1 MKENWLEI
9 FDILSSCI
17 NNKVT
22 ESTYQKE
29 IENCFKILGW
39 RKTNKTLQSQMT
51 IPIGNNNYI
60 RPDIILQKENEKGNI
75 IPIIAVEIKRPDNIK
90 NGRQELQLF
99 SYMRQLRLSFGLYI
113 GEKIQLFYDA
123 MDKKENP
130 IANPI
135 SVLTVDIKD
144 TDNNGEIF
152 CELFS
157 YDQCNSEK
165 IESYCKESLKREQ
178 EYIRLQD
185 RISDFM
191 LHAEKNIKELIKN
204 GLVSEGFTGES
215 IDKELSKIDI
225 LVNRKTSETKM
236 PQTIQ
241 HSVNITSKQIPD
253 SCSSQTRDTTK
264 FSFDGGIT
272 YYNKRKFVLEIIKDY
287 IHTHSQITFDELERV
302 FYPEIHSKS
311 RGVIKRYTDVQ
322 QMIEKSQDTKKR
334 YFLDESDIISLSDG
348 TRIVVNNQ
356 WGDKFSNFLSAIKD
370 IYTVESDSDYNI

>member
-90 NGRQELQLF
+90 SERQELQLF

-130 IANPI
+130 IASPI
-135 SVLTVDIKD
+135 SVLTVDITD
-144 TDNNGEIF
+144 TDDNGEIF

-204 GLVSEGFTGES
+204 RLVSEGFTGEC
-215 IDKELSKIDI
+215 IDKELSRIDI
-225 LVNRKTSETKM
+225 LANRKISEIKM

-253 SCSSQTRDTTK
+253 GCNSQTRDTTK

-287 IHTHSQITFDELERV
+287 IHTHSKITFDELERV

-370 IYTVESDSDYNI
+370 IYTVESDSDL

>member
-204 GLVSEGFTGES
+204 RLVSEGFTGES

-356 WGDKFSNFLSAIKD
+356 WGANSQTS
-370 IYTVESDSDYNI
+370 